1 MPGMPI
7 RVLIVDDS
15 ALIRDMLTSV
25 LARDPGIEVVGTAAD
40 PFAARDAIK
49 RLNPDVLTL
58 DVEMPGMNG
67 ISFLEKLMALRPMPV
82 VMVSTLTQAGAF
94 STLRALEI
102 GAIDV
107 VGKPS
112 KASDLDRI
120 AAELIDKIKV
130 AAAANVGAHR
140 TTPER
145 MPEKTASRLSTS
157 PPPVGCSRNGTVIG
171 IGASTGGVEAIR
183 AVLTGL
189 PAQMPPILIVQHMPG
204 QFTGSFASRLDGLCA
219 LRVKEAEDLEVL
231 RSGTVYV
238 GPGGRQFELGHA
250 GPNLTCRL
258 GGEERVS
265 GHAPSVDVLFR
276 SMARVCPI
284 NSLGI
289 ILTGMGRDGASGLL
303 DIRLGGGRTI
313 GQNESTSVV
322 YGMPRAAFEIGAV
335 ERQLPLHGI
344 APYLSATFSPETAE
358 TAHA

>member
-1 MPGMPI
+1 MPGRPI

-15 ALIRDMLTSV
+15 ALMRDMLSGV
-25 LARDPGIEVVGTAAD
+25 LAHDPQIEVVGTAAD
-40 PFAARDAIK
+40 PFAAREAIK

-94 STLRALEI
+94 TTLRALEI
-102 GAIDV
+102 GAVEV
-107 VGKPS
+107 VGKPGRPT
-112 KASDLDRI
+112 DLEKI

-130 AAAANVGAHR
+130 AANANIGAR
-140 TTPER
+140 R
-145 MPEKTASRLSTS
+145 IASEIPQAKISA
-157 PPPVGCSRNGTVIG
+157 PPQPVGCSRTGSVIG

-189 PAQMPPILIVQHMPG
+189 PASMPPILIVQHMPG

-219 LRVKEAEDLEVL
+219 LHVKEAVDGEVL
-231 RSGTVYV
+231 RPGTAYLA
-238 GPGGRQFELGHA
+238 PGGRQFELGHA
-250 GPNLTCRL
+250 GPNLTCRI

-276 SMARVCPI
+276 SMARVCPV

-303 DIRLGGGRTI
+303 DIRLGGGHTI
-313 GQNESTSVV
+313 GQNEATSVV

-335 ERQLPLHGI
+335 ERQLPLQGI
-344 APYLSATFSPETAE
+344 APYLTAAFSSETAE
-358 TAHA
+358 KTHV

>member
-1 MPGMPI
+1 MPGRPI

-15 ALIRDMLTSV
+15 ALMRDMLAGV
-25 LARDPGIEVVGTAAD
+25 LARDPQIEVVGTAAD
-40 PFAARDAIK
+40 PFAAREAIK

-94 STLRALEI
+94 TTLRALEI
-102 GAIDV
+102 GAVEV
-107 VGKPS
+107 VGKPVRP
-112 KASDLDRI
+112 ADLEKI
-120 AAELIDKIKV
+120 AAELVDKIKV
-130 AAAANVGAHR
+130 AANANIGAR
-140 TTPER
+140 RVAPDIAQA
-145 MPEKTASRLSTS
+145 KISA
-157 PPPVGCSRNGTVIG
+157 PPQPIGCSRTGSVIG

-189 PAQMPPILIVQHMPG
+189 PASMPPILIVQHMPG

-219 LRVKEAEDLEVL
+219 LHVKEADDGEVL
-231 RSGTVYV
+231 RPGTAYIA
-238 GPGGRQFELGHA
+238 PGGRQFELGHA
-250 GPNLTCRL
+250 GPNLTCRI
-258 GGEERVS
+258 GSEERVS

-276 SMARVCPI
+276 SMARVCPV

-303 DIRLGGGRTI
+303 DVRLGGGHTI
-313 GQNESTSVV
+313 GQNEATSVV

-335 ERQLPLHGI
+335 ERQLPLQSI
-344 APYLSATFSPETAE
+344 APYLTAAFSPESAE
-358 TAHA
+358 RPPA

>member
-1 MPGMPI
+1 MPGRPI

-15 ALIRDMLTSV
+15 ALMRDMLVGV
-25 LARDPGIEVVGTAAD
+25 LARDPQIEVVGTAAD
-40 PFAARDAIK
+40 PFAAREAIK

-94 STLRALEI
+94 TTLRALEI
-102 GAIDV
+102 GAVEV
-107 VGKPS
+107 VGKPVRPT
-112 KASDLDRI
+112 DLEKI
-120 AAELIDKIKV
+120 AAELTDKIKV
-130 AAAANVGAHR
+130 AANANISARRAV
-140 TTPER
+140 PEIAQA
-145 MPEKTASRLSTS
+145 KVS
-157 PPPVGCSRNGTVIG
+157 PPPQPVGCSRTGSVIG

-183 AVLTGL
+183 EVLTGL
-189 PAQMPPILIVQHMPG
+189 PAGLPPILIVQHMPG

-219 LRVKEAEDLEVL
+219 LQVKEATDGEVL
-231 RSGTVYV
+231 RPGTAYV
-238 GPGGRQFELGHA
+238 APGGRQFELGHA
-250 GPNLTCRL
+250 GPHLTCRV

-303 DIRLGGGRTI
+303 DIRLGGGHTI
-313 GQNESTSVV
+313 GQNEATSVV

-344 APYLSATFSPETAE
+344 APYLTAAFSPESVDK
-358 TAHA
+358 AHV

>member
-1 MPGMPI
+1 MPGTPI

-15 ALIRDMLTSV
+15 ALMRDMLTGV
-25 LARDPGIEVVGTAAD
+25 LGRAPGIEVVGTAAD

-82 VMVSTLTQAGAF
+82 VMVSTLTQAGATT
-94 STLRALEI
+94 TLRALEI
-102 GAIDV
+102 GAVDV
-107 VGKPS
+107 VGKPA
-112 KASDLDRI
+112 KASDLDRV
-120 AAELIDKIKV
+120 AAELIDKIRV

-140 TTPER
+140 TAQ
-145 MPEKTASRLSTS
+145 EKAPPRFSTS
-157 PPPVGCSRNGTVIG
+157 PPPVGCSRTGTVIG

-183 AVLTGL
+183 AVLTDL
-189 PAQMPPILIVQHMPG
+189 PAEMPPILIVQHMPG

-219 LRVKEAEDLEVL
+219 LRVKEAEDGEVL
-231 RSGTVYV
+231 RPGTVYL

-258 GGEERVS
+258 GSEERVS

-276 SMARVCPI
+276 SMARICPI
-284 NSLGI
+284 NSLGV

-313 GQNESTSVV
+313 GQNEATSIV

-344 APYLSATFSPETAE
+344 APYLAAIFSPEPVEKAQT
-358 TAHA
+358 

>member
-1 MPGMPI
+1 MPDRLI

-15 ALIRDMLTSV
+15 ALMRDMLVSV
-25 LARDPGIEVVGTAAD
+25 LARDPQIEVVGTAAD
-40 PFAARDAIK
+40 PFAAREAIK

-94 STLRALEI
+94 TTLRALEI
-102 GAIDV
+102 GAVEV
-107 VGKPS
+107 VGKP
-112 KASDLDRI
+112 ARPTDLEKI
-120 AAELIDKIKV
+120 STELIDKIKV
-130 AAAANVGAHR
+130 AANANISARRIVPEIVQAKIAA
-140 TTPER
+140 
-145 MPEKTASRLSTS
+145 
-157 PPPVGCSRNGTVIG
+157 PPQPVGCSRTGSVIG

-183 AVLTGL
+183 EVLTGL
-189 PAQMPPILIVQHMPG
+189 PASMPPILIVQHMPG

-219 LRVKEAEDLEVL
+219 LRVKEATDGEVL
-231 RSGTVYV
+231 RPNTVYLA
-238 GPGGRQFELGHA
+238 PGGRQFELGHA
-250 GPNLTCRL
+250 GPNLTCRI

-276 SMARVCPI
+276 SMARICPV
-284 NSLGI
+284 NTLGI

-303 DIRLGGGRTI
+303 DIRLGGGHTI
-313 GQNESTSVV
+313 GQNEATSVV

-344 APYLSATFSPETAE
+344 APYLISAFSPESAE
-358 TAHA
+358 KTHA

>member
-1 MPGMPI
+1 MSGTPI

-15 ALIRDMLTSV
+15 ALMRDMLASV
-25 LARDPGIEVVGTAAD
+25 LAHDPEIQVVGTASD
-40 PFAARDAIK
+40 PFAAREAIK

-82 VMVSTLTQAGAF
+82 VMVSTLTQAGAL

-102 GAIDV
+102 GAVDV
-107 VGKPS
+107 VAKPG

-120 AAELIDKIKV
+120 AAELIDKIKI
-130 AAAANVGAHR
+130 AAAANVGAR
-140 TTPER
+140 RATPEKPPAR
-145 MPEKTASRLSTS
+145 FSA
-157 PPPVGCSRNGTVIG
+157 PPPPIGCSRTGMVIG

-189 PAQMPPILIVQHMPG
+189 PSEMPPILIVQHMPG

-219 LRVKEAEDLEVL
+219 LHVKEAEDGELL
-231 RSGTVYV
+231 RPGTAYV

-258 GGEERVS
+258 GSEDRVS

-284 NSLGI
+284 NSLGV

-313 GQNESTSVV
+313 GQNEATSVV

-344 APYLSATFSPETAE
+344 APYLAAAFSPEAAE
-358 TAHA
+358 KAHA

>member
-1 MPGMPI
+1 MPGRPI

-15 ALIRDMLTSV
+15 ALMRDMLTGV
-25 LARDPGIEVVGTAAD
+25 LARDPGIDVVGTAAD
-40 PFAARDAIK
+40 PFAAREAIK

-82 VMVSTLTQAGAF
+82 VMVSTLTQAGALT
-94 STLRALEI
+94 TLRALEI
-102 GAIDV
+102 GAVDV
-107 VGKPS
+107 VGKPT
-112 KASDLDRI
+112 KASELDRI

-130 AAAANVGAHR
+130 AASANIGAR
-140 TTPER
+140 RLVPEAGATR
-145 MPEKTASRLSTS
+145 IPAS
-157 PPPVGCSRNGTVIG
+157 PPPVGCARTGTVIG

-189 PAQMPPILIVQHMPG
+189 PATMPPILLVQHMPG
-204 QFTGSFASRLDGLCA
+204 QFTGSFAARLDGLCA
-219 LRVKEAEDLEVL
+219 LRVKEGEDGEVL
-231 RSGTVYV
+231 RPGTAYLA
-238 GPGGRQFELGHA
+238 PGGRQFELGHA
-250 GPNLTCRL
+250 GPNLVCRT

-276 SMARVCPI
+276 SMARICPI

-313 GQNESTSVV
+313 GQNEATSVV

-335 ERQLPLHGI
+335 ERQLPLQDI
-344 APYLSATFSPETAE
+344 APYLAATFSPETADG
-358 TAHA
+358 AHT

>member
-1 MPGMPI
+1 MPGRPI

-15 ALIRDMLTSV
+15 ALMRDMLTSV
-25 LARDPGIEVVGTAAD
+25 LGHDPEIEVVGTAAD
-40 PFAARDAIK
+40 PFAAREAIK

-94 STLRALEI
+94 TTLRALEV
-102 GAIDV
+102 GAVEV
-107 VGKPS
+107 VGKPA

-120 AAELIDKIKV
+120 AVELIDKIKI
-130 AAAANVGAHR
+130 AAHANIGAR
-140 TTPER
+140 RIVPEVPPAR
-145 MPEKTASRLSTS
+145 ISA
-157 PPPVGCSRNGTVIG
+157 PPPPIGCSRTGTVIG

-189 PAQMPPILIVQHMPG
+189 PANMPPILIVQHMPG
-204 QFTGSFASRLDGLCA
+204 QFTGSFASRLDSLCA
-219 LRVKEAEDLEVL
+219 LHVKEGEDGEVL
-231 RSGTVYV
+231 RPGTAYV
-238 GPGGRQFELGHA
+238 APGGRQFELGHA
-250 GPNLTCRL
+250 GPNLTCRI
-258 GGEERVS
+258 GREERVS

-284 NSLGI
+284 NSLAI

-303 DIRLGGGRTI
+303 DIRLGGGHTI
-313 GQNESTSVV
+313 GQNEATSVV

-335 ERQLPLHGI
+335 ERQLPLQGI
-344 APYLSATFSPETAE
+344 APYLSAIFSPETAE
-358 TAHA
+358 KAHA